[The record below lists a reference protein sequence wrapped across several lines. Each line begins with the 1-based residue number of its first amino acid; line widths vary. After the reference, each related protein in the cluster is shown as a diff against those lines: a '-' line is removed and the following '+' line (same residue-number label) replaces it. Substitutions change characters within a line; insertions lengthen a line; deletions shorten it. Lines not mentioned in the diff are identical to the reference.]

1 MLSRKAFV
9 RLLMATAVAGVAPS
23 APALAASRS
32 LVSKEG
38 SSSPLGVRSPGSSNL
53 ARKNLRVAVI
63 GAGLAGLVA
72 AYELKK
78 QGYQVSVLEARDR
91 IGGRVYTLRDGFSGG
106 QYAEAG
112 GEYIDSFNVHRQ
124 MHRYVQEFGLRLA
137 PVHSAPSEGIYF
149 VRQQR
154 CDFTDEAL
162 AQTFGKGVVDEIDR
176 FWITLELLA
185 RDYFRQAD
193 WQRGAAQWDNQ
204 SVAAWI
210 ESLGLDPLARE
221 LTEQYLRGEMD
232 EPNQLSMLFL
242 MEQAALYDK
251 VPDQRL
257 EMYRIEGGNGQLPQA
272 LARALG
278 QSVRLSCPVS
288 AIEQTEQGVQITH
301 GQGTLTADFAIVA
314 TPLPPLRQVR
324 FSPDLPGVV
333 QDAIA
338 QLNYGSHIKV
348 MVQFDERVWR
358 TRYQSTG
365 LTITDLPI
373 GFATDTTARQ
383 PGASGILTAY
393 ISGKNAEALLP
404 LSREKKIQS
413 VLDQYEAIYPGCRSH
428 VKTVQT
434 AVWPDER
441 YSGGSYSNYG
451 PGQFAQYWPALRQAH
466 GRLYFAGEHTDNFV
480 GYMEGAVRSGQ
491 RVAQQVRQAQPVS
504 FLG

>member
-1 MLSRKAFV
+1 
-9 RLLMATAVAGVAPS
+9 MASAVAGVAPS

-32 LVSKEG
+32 VVSEG
-38 SSSPLGVRSPGSSNL
+38 SRGSNLGAQSSGSSDL

-78 QGYQVSVLEARDR
+78 QGYQVTLLEARDR
-91 IGGRVYTLRDGFSGG
+91 IGGRVYTLREGFGSN

-154 CDFTDEAL
+154 CDFTDQAL
-162 AQTFGKGVVDEIDR
+162 SAAFGKDIVDEIDR

-193 WQRGAAQWDNQ
+193 WQSGAAQWDNQ
-204 SVAAWI
+204 SVSAWMDC
-210 ESLGLDPLARE
+210 LNLDPLARE

-232 EPNQLSMLFL
+232 EPDQLSMLFL

-257 EMYRIEGGNGQLPQA
+257 EMYRIEGGNGQLPRA

-278 QSVRLSCPVS
+278 SSVRLSCPVS
-288 AIEQTEQGVQITH
+288 AIEQTDQGVQITH
-301 GQGTLTADFAIVA
+301 GQGTATADFAVIA

-324 FSPDLPGVV
+324 FSPDLPVVV

-338 QLNYGSHIKV
+338 QLNYGSHVKV
-348 MVQFDERVWR
+348 MVQFDERIWR

-373 GFATDTTARQ
+373 GFATDTTVRQ
-383 PGASGILTAY
+383 PGDWGILTAY

-404 LSREKKIQS
+404 LNAEKKIQN
-413 VLDQYEAIYPGCRSH
+413 VLDQFEAIYPGCRSH
-428 VKTVQT
+428 VKTAQT
-434 AVWPDER
+434 AVWPQEQ

-451 PGQFAQYWPALRQAH
+451 PGQFAQYWPTLRQPH
-466 GRLYFAGEHTDNFV
+466 GRLYFAGEHTDDFV

-491 RVAQQVRQAQPVS
+491 RVAQQIKQRSSLVA
-504 FLG
+504 

>member
-1 MLSRKAFV
+1 MLSRKAFL
-9 RLLMATAVAGVAPS
+9 RLLMLSVAGGSGPA

-32 LVSKEG
+32 SVVTQIGDRTLG
-38 SSSPLGVRSPGSSNL
+38 ASPSGPSRVV
-53 ARKNLRVAVI
+53 RKNLRVAVI

-72 AYELKK
+72 AYELQK
-78 QGYQVSVLEARDR
+78 QGYQVTVLEARDR
-91 IGGRVYTLRDGFSGG
+91 IGGRVYTLRNGFGAN

-137 PVHSAPSEGIYF
+137 TVHSTPSEGIYF

-162 AQTFGKGVVDEIDR
+162 AQTFGGGTIDDIDR

-185 RDYFRQAD
+185 RDHFRQAD
-193 WQRGAAQWDNQ
+193 WQRGAAQWDNL
-204 SVAAWI
+204 SVATWMD
-210 ESLGLDPLARE
+210 SLGLEPLARE

-232 EPNQLSMLFL
+232 EPSQISMLFL

-257 EMYRIEGGNGQLPQA
+257 EMYRIEGGNSQLPLA

-278 QSVRLSCPVS
+278 SSVRLSCPVRS
-288 AIEQTEQGVQITH
+288 IEQTDEGIQVTHAQGSV
-301 GQGTLTADFAIVA
+301 TADFAVVA

-324 FSPDLPGVV
+324 FSPDLPALV

-338 QLNYGSHIKV
+338 QLNYGSHVKV
-348 MVQFDERVWR
+348 MVQFDERIWR
-358 TRYQSTG
+358 THYQSTG

-373 GFATDTTARQ
+373 GFATDTTVRQ
-383 PGASGILTAY
+383 SGDWGILTAY

-404 LSREKKIQS
+404 LSTKKKIQN
-413 VLDQYEAIYPGCRSH
+413 VLDQFEAIYPGCRSH
-428 VKTVQT
+428 VKTAQT
-434 AVWPDER
+434 AVWPQEQ

-451 PGQFAQYWPALRQAH
+451 PGQFAQYWPALRQPH
-466 GRLYFAGEHTDNFV
+466 GRLYFAGEHTDDFV

-491 RVAQQVRQAQPVS
+491 RVAQQIKQRSSLVA
-504 FLG
+504 